1 MSGRCRKLCVN
12 IYKTMKYVLMSI
24 LSLCGLFGCKGYAD
38 LSVDEFEKMIAGDR
52 SVQLVDVRTPQE
64 YAAGLEPVDD
74 AWYGARLAD

>member
-38 LSVDEFEKMIAGDR
+38 LSVDEFEKMIAGDK
-52 SVQLVDVRTPQE
+52 SV
-64 YAAGLEPVDD
+64 
-74 AWYGARLAD
+74 